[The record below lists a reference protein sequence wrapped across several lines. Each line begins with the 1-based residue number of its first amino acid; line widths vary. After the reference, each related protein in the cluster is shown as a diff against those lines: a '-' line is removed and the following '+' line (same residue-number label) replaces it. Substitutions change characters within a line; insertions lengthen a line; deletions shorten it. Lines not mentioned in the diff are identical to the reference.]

1 MKAAIKKY
9 RIKTTLEQKRW
20 LLLLCFAITTLVVAC
35 DQQEEK
41 KETDGSASTPGTT
54 STTSTASEPVK
65 PKEQEIFDRSILV
78 GDWIRTDAEY
88 QITISELLDEGKLKA
103 SYFNPE
109 SINVDKARWIFAD
122 GAMKIYIELRD
133 ENYPGSNYNLIYYPD
148 KDLLA
153 GKYFQAVEGVTYDV
167 EFFRKK

>member
-1 MKAAIKKY
+1 M
-9 RIKTTLEQKRW
+9 
-20 LLLLCFAITTLVVAC
+20 VVAC
-35 DQQEEK
+35 QQKEK
-41 KETDGSASTPGTT
+41 KESDGSASTTN
-54 STTSTASEPVK
+54 TTSTANTTVTISEPVK
-65 PKEQEIFDRSILV
+65 PQEQETFDRSILV
-78 GDWIRTDAEY
+78 GDWVRTDAEY
-88 QITISELLDEGKLKA
+88 QITISELLDDGKLKA

-167 EFFRKK
+167 EFFRKNK

>member
-9 RIKTTLEQKRW
+9 RIQEQKHR
-20 LLLLCFAITTLVVAC
+20 LLVLCFAITTIVIAC

-41 KETDGSASTPGTT
+41 KESDGSTSTT
-54 STTSTASEPVK
+54 STTSEPVK
-65 PKEQEIFDRSILV
+65 PQEQKTFDRSILV

-88 QITISELLDEGKLKA
+88 RITISELPDDGTIKA
-103 SYFNPE
+103 GYFNPNP
-109 SINVDKARWIFAD
+109 INIGKAGWIFSD
-122 GAMKIYIELRD
+122 GVIKIYIELRD
-133 ENYPGSNYNLIYYPD
+133 ENYPGSNYNLVYYPE

-167 EFFRKK
+167 GFFRKK

>member
-9 RIKTTLEQKRW
+9 RIITTLEQKRW
-20 LLLLCFAITTLVVAC
+20 LLLLCFAITTIVVAC
-35 DQQEEK
+35 DQQKEK
-41 KETDGSASTPGTT
+41 KESDGSEGKPS
-54 STTSTASEPVK
+54 SVSEPIK
-65 PKEQEIFDRSILV
+65 TQQKAFDRSVLI

-88 QITISELLDEGKLKA
+88 RVTISELRDDGTLRAG
-103 SYFNPE
+103 YFNPN
-109 SINVDKARWIFAD
+109 SINVSKAGWVFSD
-122 GAMKIYIELRD
+122 GAMKLYIELRD

-167 EFFRKK
+167 GSFRKK